1 MDASIIT
8 LTTDFGTSDP
18 YVGVMKGVILGINPR
33 VHLVDL
39 CHDVQPQAIRQAAF
53 LIEMSHRYFRQ
64 GTIHMVVA
72 DPGVGT
78 SRRALLLVTPFAC
91 FVGPDN
97 GVFSYILMEGFGKQ
111 LPAEV
116 TTSHVPLPS
125 GYRAYHLTNPKHW
138 LHPVSSTFHGRD
150 VFAPVAGHLSLG
162 VAPQELGE
170 EVGEVVCLPV
180 SPPRWN
186 GETLQGQVVHI
197 DRFGNLITDI
207 QAGTLPGDGSVDIQV
222 KGRSIQGVNPSYAEG
237 EMLLAVVG
245 SYNTLEIAEKNGS
258 AVHTLDASVGDTVRV
273 VRQE

>member
-8 LTTDFGTSDP
+8 LTTDFGTKDP
-18 YVGVMKGVILGINPR
+18 YVGALKGVILGINR
-33 VHLVDL
+33 GARLVDL

-53 LIEMSHRYFRQ
+53 LIGMSHRYFPQ
-64 GTIHMVVA
+64 GTVHMVVV

-78 SRRALLLVTPFAC
+78 SRRALLLVTPSAC

-97 GVFSYILMEGFGKQ
+97 GVFSYILMEGFDKR

-116 TTSHVPLPS
+116 TTSHIPLPS
-125 GYRAYHLTNPKHW
+125 GCKAYHLTNPKYW

-170 EVGEVVCLPV
+170 EVGEVVYLSV
-180 SPPRWN
+180 SPPRWE
-186 GETLQGQVVHI
+186 GETLQGKVVHI

-207 QAGTLPGDGSVDIQV
+207 QADVLSDDSSVDIQV
-222 KGRSIQGVNPSYAEG
+222 KGRRIQGVSLSYAEG

-245 SYNTLEIAEKNGS
+245 SYNTLEVAEKNGN
-258 AVHTLDASVGDTVRV
+258 AAHNLDASVGDAVRV
-273 VRQE
+273 VRQG